1 MFAITSKVNFFF
13 FDFGE
18 VFTGGTSAGNRYQ
31 IIFEEKRLLPMGN
44 FDVIIL
50 SPYNSFN
57 NTKEEGETN

>member
-1 MFAITSKVNFFF
+1 MFAITSKVNLF

-18 VFTGGTSAGNRYQ
+18 VFTAGTSAGNRYQ

-50 SPYNSFN
+50 SPSNAFN